1 MHMLSL
7 IPKQTI
13 TKKIW
18 GSDIV
23 TKWKTQRKLFK
34 VKVIQG
40 NLFQKAIHT
49 NQAKKLQSKQN
60 YYLHPKYEIV

>member
-1 MHMLSL
+1 M
-7 IPKQTI
+7 
-13 TKKIW
+13 
-18 GSDIV
+18 
-23 TKWKTQRKLFK
+23 TKWKIQRKLFK

-60 YYLHPKYEIV
+60 CYLDPKDEIE

>member
-1 MHMLSL
+1 M
-7 IPKQTI
+7 
-13 TKKIW
+13 
-18 GSDIV
+18 
-23 TKWKTQRKLFK
+23 TKWKTPRKLFK

-60 YYLHPKYEIV
+60 YYLHPKDEIV

>member
-7 IPKQTI
+7 IKANNH
-13 TKKIW
+13 KKIK
-18 GSDIV
+18 GGNIV

-49 NQAKKLQSKQN
+49 NQAKK
-60 YYLHPKYEIV
+60 ITI